1 MSYKT
6 FFIPKLA
13 LLFSFYFVTIAIYS
27 QSKID
32 TDRPDQTESVYTIPQ
47 GWVQFE
53 AGFNKQQNDKWS
65 NEYFSPTLLSKYGIS
80 SKVELRLITTIV
92 TNSTML
98 IPQGTTNYTGLDP
111 LQIGAKVSL
120 WEAKKWIP
128 KTSLIFHFGIP
139 KTASKNYDV
148 RKIAPNFR
156 FTMQNEL
163 SKNVAIGYNIG
174 AEWDGETNT
183 PTYIYTFAPGMN
195 LSERWYAYIEAFG
208 SLKKNEIAQ
217 HSLDGGIAYYVNND
231 FKLDISSGFGI
242 SSEAPDWYFAVGA
255 SFRFNTRKSK
265 KSN

>member
-6 FFIPKLA
+6 FFIPKLD

-98 IPQGTTNYTGLDP
+98 MPQGTTNYTGLDP

-156 FTMQNEL
+156 FTINNGAPNNIADL
-163 SKNVAIGYNIG
+163 VPLFSGNYSIRIYDKNNCFVDTNIVV
-174 AEWDGETNT
+174 TN
-183 PTYIYTFAPGMN
+183 PNNF
-195 LSERWYAYIEAFG
+195 L
-208 SLKKNEIAQ
+208 
-217 HSLDGGIAYYVNND
+217 SLDFGKDIDSIQLGDSI
-231 FKLDISSGFGI
+231 FLDVKF
-242 SSEAPDWYFAVGA
+242 
-255 SFRFNTRKSK
+255 
-265 KSN
+265 